1 MDCVGLKGDRVR
13 LRRLDRTLHLENA
26 LRWMNDPEVTAT
38 NERNFGV
45 SRKEEESF
53 FDMAENPGETA
64 IYWAIHDEADAHV
77 GFIDFHQVS
86 WRHRLAIGGL
96 VIGDRS
102 AWGKGYATDAVRS
115 RTKFAF
121 EQMGLHRVEGHTIC
135 PAMRRVYEKCGYA
148 HEGTWREKIWRDG
161 RWRDAHLYAILEQD
175 VTHLDESAGP
185 TPTMEAVERFGELG
199 PRLGPK

>member
-1 MDCVGLKGDRVR
+1 MHIVGLKEDRVQ
-13 LRRLDRTLHLENA
+13 LRRLDRGLHLENA

-38 NERNFGV
+38 IERNFGV
-45 SRKEEESF
+45 SRKVEEAF

-64 IYWAIHDEADAHV
+64 LYWAIHDEADAHV